1 MSCPDPADLDALD
14 AALIAR
20 LSSPQEVSVD
30 GMTTKM
36 PTIPDLIALEKRVKS
51 RAAACSGN
59 LGWRLLQVKPPGA
72 V

>member
-1 MSCPDPADLDALD
+1 MSCPDQADLDAVD
-14 AALIAR
+14 AAILAAASGP
-20 LSSPQEVSVD
+20 LEVTVD

-36 PTIPDLIALEKRVKS
+36 RPAADLIALEKRVKS